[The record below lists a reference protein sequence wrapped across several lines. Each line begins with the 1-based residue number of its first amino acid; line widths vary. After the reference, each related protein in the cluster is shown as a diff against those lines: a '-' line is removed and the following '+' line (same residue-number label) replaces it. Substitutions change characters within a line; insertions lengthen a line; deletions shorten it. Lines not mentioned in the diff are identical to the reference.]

1 MKKRGIPAY
10 MTVEASFIVPFT
22 VICFII
28 IIFFTFF
35 LYDHMLVYQSCYL
48 SALRG
53 SQLKNTTDDAVE
65 AYVKKELEKLEDN
78 LIYQYGINNDV
89 RAGALGI
96 SVESRLSIENRMY
109 RFNLYKEEEIA
120 GQREVSIN
128 RTDPVS
134 YIRNADRFR

>member
-65 AYVKKELEKLEDN
+65 AYVKKELEELEDN

-96 SVESRLSIENRMY
+96 NVESRLSIENRMY

>member
-65 AYVKKELEKLEDN
+65 AYVKKELEELEDN